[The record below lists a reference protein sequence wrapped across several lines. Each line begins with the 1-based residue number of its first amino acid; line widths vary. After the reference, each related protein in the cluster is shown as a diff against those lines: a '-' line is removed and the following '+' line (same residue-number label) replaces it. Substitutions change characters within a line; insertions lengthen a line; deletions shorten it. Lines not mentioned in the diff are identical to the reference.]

1 MKLLIIKEEYQD
13 KDSIGLTG
21 LLQLTREE
29 KGYSTSLVNKGR
41 GTTERLFTDYDIIVS
56 KYLHELFTADYTNQ
70 QQKDYI

>member
-41 GTTERLFTDYDIIVS
+41 GTTERLYTDYGLTNYSHNVLAGTTYS
-56 KYLHELFTADYTNQ
+56 RLHKHQ
-70 QQKDYI
+70 Q